1 MNKRVL
7 NKQIN
12 KPLHS
17 NAILH
22 SKSNGPSKAT
32 KVSQSP
38 FSTKV
43 DNASNVIDYKS
54 IPLSMRGEIS
64 SGLIHRNSLKQKK
77 HDISSVETMEDEED
91 DDEEFFSN
99 LKKKIDQNRKLQN
112 NESYNITN
120 LQSKS
125 YLAKKRRGAF
135 SEEDEN
141 LIKRFKRSVNESK
154 AVCVTPQK
162 MQPQSVA
169 SNDETVTTNTPQ
181 ITLAVS
187 PNNIDTNFGSDTN
200 QNVTSMTERSNPLMT
215 TEAVTSFVQTV
226 VEIEQSVHF
235 EMQRFTPPEGI
246 FN

>member
-1 MNKRVL
+1 M
-7 NKQIN
+7 Q
-12 KPLHS
+12 
-17 NAILH
+17 
-22 SKSNGPSKAT
+22 
-32 KVSQSP
+32 
-38 FSTKV
+38 
-43 DNASNVIDYKS
+43 
-54 IPLSMRGEIS
+54 
-64 SGLIHRNSLKQKK
+64 
-77 HDISSVETMEDEED
+77 TMEDEED

-99 LKKKIDQNRKLQN
+99 LKKKIDQNRKL
-112 NESYNITN
+112 
-120 LQSKS
+120 KS

-226 VEIEQSVHF
+226 VEIEQS
-235 EMQRFTPPEGI
+235 
-246 FN
+246 